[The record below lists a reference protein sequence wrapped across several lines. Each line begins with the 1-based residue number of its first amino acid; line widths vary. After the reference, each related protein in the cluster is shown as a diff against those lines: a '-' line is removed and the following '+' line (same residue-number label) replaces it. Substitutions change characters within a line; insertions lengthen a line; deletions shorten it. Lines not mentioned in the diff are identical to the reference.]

1 MATEEEMYA
10 LIGRAVA
17 DPEFRGKLAAD
28 PEAAAGE
35 AGYALTAEQVAA
47 LKSAE
52 GQGLATVLEE
62 RLPKT
67 VGRPI
72 LF

>member
-17 DPEFRGKLAAD
+17 DAEFRSKLAAD
-28 PEAAAGE
+28 PEGAAKE
-35 AGYALTAEQVAA
+35 AGVTLTEEQLAT
-47 LKSAE
+47 LKAQE
-52 GQGLATVLEE
+52 GGGLATVLEE

-67 VGRPI
+67 VGLR
-72 LF
+72 LA

>member
-17 DPEFRGKLAAD
+17 DPEFRSKRAAD
-28 PEAAAGE
+28 PEGAAME
-35 AGYALTAEQVAA
+35 AGVTLTEEQLAS
-47 LKSAE
+47 LKSQEAD
-52 GQGLATVLEE
+52 GLATVLEE

-67 VGRPI
+67 VGI
-72 LF
+72 KLA

>member
-17 DPEFRGKLAAD
+17 DPEFRSKLTAD
-28 PEAAAGE
+28 PEGAAKEVGVTLTEEQLATLKSQE
-35 AGYALTAEQVAA
+35 AGGLT
-47 LKSAE
+47 
-52 GQGLATVLEE
+52 TVLEE

-67 VGRPI
+67 VGLRVA
-72 LF
+72 

>member
-17 DPEFRGKLAAD
+17 DPEFRSKLAAD
-28 PEAAAGE
+28 PEGAAKE
-35 AGYALTAEQVAA
+35 AGVTLTEEQLAT
-47 LKSAE
+47 LKSQEA
-52 GQGLATVLEE
+52 GGLTTVLEE

-67 VGRPI
+67 FGI
-72 LF
+72 KAL

>member
-17 DPEFRGKLAAD
+17 DPEFRSKFAAD
-28 PEAAAGE
+28 PEGAAKE
-35 AGYALTAEQVAA
+35 AGVTLTEEQIAT
-47 LKSAE
+47 LKSQEA
-52 GQGLATVLEE
+52 GGLATVLEE

-67 VGRPI
+67 VGLRVA
-72 LF
+72 